1 MSYTSVNVKLNCNV
15 FKCVKLFIILSL
27 SQLKVIR
34 QSEPFHNRYPIFNM
48 FLLQVLYAIVLCM
61 IVLETTIW
69 ACFVLGE
76 GVGLVVCVV
85 VLVCFF
91 EFFGVIVPY
100 EVFDFVPYLCK
111 IV

>member
-1 MSYTSVNVKLNCNV
+1 
-15 FKCVKLFIILSL
+15 
-27 SQLKVIR
+27 
-34 QSEPFHNRYPIFNM
+34 M
-48 FLLQVLYAIVLCM
+48 FFLQVLYAIVLCM

-69 ACFVLGE
+69 ALFCFGGRG
-76 GVGLVVCVV
+76 GVGCLCGGFS
-85 VLVCFF
+85 LFF